1 MKIKRI
7 GREGMLGTMIEIRC
21 LFSIM
26 MSLLSII
33 VLMVIN
39 ADFVYAIEVV
49 FNAPQE
55 VDVGE
60 EFDVTIAGETSEV
73 YDVKIYVGEISN
85 YLSKIYRDNLWK
97 SPHLY
102 IKEAFPTQK
111 TFSIKVENFT
121 GDSQLCVQLRKGGQ
135 TNFDKK
141 CQPIKVK
148 DDGQAV
154 IEEDEEEEE
163 QEENNGVTDNN
174 VLSFVPLN
182 NEIENETIEEK
193 NEKII
198 LKGKSSSN
206 YEDKNKVV
214 YSIEGKAQRYVLYAF
229 IVFVV
234 FISIFIIFRKL

>member
-1 MKIKRI
+1 
-7 GREGMLGTMIEIRC
+7 
-21 LFSIM
+21 
-26 MSLLSII
+26 
-33 VLMVIN
+33 MVIN

-55 VDVGE
+55 VSVGE
-60 EFDVTIAGETSEV
+60 EFDVTIESDTLDV

-97 SPHLY
+97 SPHFY
-102 IKEAFPTQK
+102 IQSVFPAQK
-111 TFSIKVENFT
+111 TFSVKVENFT
-121 GDSQLCVQLRKGGQ
+121 GNSDVCVQLRKNGQ
-135 TNFDKK
+135 SNKDIK

-154 IEEDEEEEE
+154 VEEEEKEEE
-163 QEENNGVTDNN
+163 QEENNEAIDNN
-174 VLSFVPLN
+174 VPSFVPLN

-198 LKGKSSSN
+198 LKGKSSASLDN
-206 YEDKNKVV
+206 NRKVV
-214 YSIEGKAQRYVLYAF
+214 YSSEGKAQRYVLYAF

-234 FISIFIIFRKL
+234 FIAIFIIFRKL